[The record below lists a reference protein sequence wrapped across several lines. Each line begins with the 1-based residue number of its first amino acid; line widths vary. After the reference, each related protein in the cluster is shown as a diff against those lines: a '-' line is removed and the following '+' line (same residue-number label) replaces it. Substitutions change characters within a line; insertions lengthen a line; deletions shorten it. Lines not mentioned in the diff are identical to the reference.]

1 MRNEMS
7 ERSKLFIRYIFVGA
21 LSLFPLILVLIVVNF
36 LKDLGVSAYLSLH
49 DYTHSFG
56 FTIFLMIAVI
66 ALFALLGYSIEKYGK
81 SMIVSMID
89 STFERIPAVRTLYS
103 ISKKMAAM
111 FSGGDENA
119 KKEVVLV
126 EYPKENIWVPAYL
139 LNRHENICVLFI
151 PTSPN
156 PTSGYT
162 VIVDKALTKKTS
174 MTLHEASS
182 FIISMGADFPKKEE
196 ISMLIQNENSRL
208 THHKESHQE
217 E

>member
-1 MRNEMS
+1 MRNAIN
-7 ERSKLFIRYIFVGA
+7 ERSKLLVRYIFVGA

-66 ALFALLGYSIEKYGK
+66 ALFTLLGYSIEKYGK
-81 SMIVSMID
+81 SMFVSMID
-89 STFERIPAVRTLYS
+89 STFERIPAIRTVYS

-111 FSGGDENA
+111 FSGGEDGA
-119 KKEVVLV
+119 RKEVVLV
-126 EYPKENIWVPAYL
+126 EYPKEGVWVPAYL
-139 LNRHENICVLFI
+139 LNRYDDVYVLFI

-174 MTLHEASS
+174 MTLQEASS

-196 ISMLIQNENSRL
+196 ISRLIQ
-208 THHKESHQE
+208 THQTSAPTL
-217 E
+217 

>member
-1 MRNEMS
+1 MRNAIN
-7 ERSKLFIRYIFVGA
+7 ERSKLLVRYIFVGA

-81 SMIVSMID
+81 SMFVSMID
-89 STFERIPAVRTLYS
+89 STFERIPAIRTVYS

-111 FSGGDENA
+111 FSGGEDGA
-119 KKEVVLV
+119 RKEVVLV
-126 EYPKENIWVPAYL
+126 EYPKEGVWVPAYL
-139 LNRHENICVLFI
+139 LNRYDDVYVLFI

-162 VIVDKALTKKTS
+162 VIVNKALTKKTS

-182 FIISMGADFPKKEE
+182 FIISMGADFPKREE
-196 ISMLIQNENSRL
+196 IAGLIQ
-208 THHKESHQE
+208 THQTSAPTL
-217 E
+217 